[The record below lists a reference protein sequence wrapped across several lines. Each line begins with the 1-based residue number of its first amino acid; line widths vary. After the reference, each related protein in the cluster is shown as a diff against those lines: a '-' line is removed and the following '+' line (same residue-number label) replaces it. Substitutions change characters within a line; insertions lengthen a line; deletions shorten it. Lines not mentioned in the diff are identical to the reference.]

1 MRKTIVRNRSNVKS
15 RTLAPEVAQYVA
27 ALHRAV
33 HALGLYLDAA
43 LKGEVSQAE
52 AIVLLHLSTAGNS
65 TINEVHKAFL
75 HKRSTLTS
83 VIDRL
88 EAKGLVR
95 RRIGQADRR
104 NFQLEL
110 SERGRTSARR
120 VAESI
125 GDLAAVMRVSAA
137 DVQCAS
143 IVLERTAGAA
153 AGG

>member
-1 MRKTIVRNRSNVKS
+1 MRKTIVRNRSSVKPRAPS
-15 RTLAPEVAQYVA
+15 PEVAQYVA

-43 LKGEVSQAE
+43 LEGEVSQAE
-52 AIVLLHLSTAGNS
+52 AVVLLHLSTSGNS

-88 EAKGLVR
+88 ESKGLVR
-95 RRIGQADRR
+95 RRIGETDRR

-110 SERGRTSARR
+110 TDRGQNAAQR
-120 VAESI
+120 VVKSV
-125 GDLAAVMRVSAA
+125 GDLSNAMRIKGSELQAAGN
-137 DVQCAS
+137 
-143 IVLERTAGAA
+143 VLEKTAQAA
-153 AGG
+153 AGA

>member
-15 RTLAPEVAQYVA
+15 HAPSRELAEYIA

-43 LKGEVSQAE
+43 LEGEVSQAE
-52 AIVLLHLSTAGNS
+52 AVVLLHLSTSENS

-88 EAKGLVR
+88 ESKGLVR
-95 RRIGQADRR
+95 RRIGETDRR

-110 SERGRTSARR
+110 TERGESAAQR
-120 VAESI
+120 VGKSL
-125 GDLAAVMRVSAA
+125 GDLSNAMRVKGAELQSAA
-137 DVQCAS
+137 S
-143 IVLERTAGAA
+143 VLEKTAQAA
-153 AGG
+153 AGA

>member
-1 MRKTIVRNRSNVKS
+1 MRKTIVRNRSNVKTRALS
-15 RTLAPEVAQYVA
+15 PEVAGYIA

-33 HALGLYLDAA
+33 HALGLHLDAA
-43 LKGEVSQAE
+43 LEGEISQAE
-52 AIVLLHLSTAGNS
+52 AIVLLHLSTAGNG

-88 EAKGLVR
+88 ESKGLLQ
-95 RRIGQADRR
+95 RRIGESDRR

-110 SERGRTSARR
+110 TERGRTSARR
-120 VAESI
+120 VTESI
-125 GDLAAVMRVSAA
+125 GDLARVMRVSAA
-137 DVQCAS
+137 GLQSAAS
-143 IVLERTAGAA
+143 VLERTAQAA